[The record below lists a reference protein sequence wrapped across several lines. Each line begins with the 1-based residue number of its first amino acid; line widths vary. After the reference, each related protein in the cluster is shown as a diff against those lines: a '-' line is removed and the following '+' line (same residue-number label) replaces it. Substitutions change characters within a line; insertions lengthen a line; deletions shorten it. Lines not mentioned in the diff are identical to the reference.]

1 MNVINRV
8 TLAVLKRSRPRTI
21 VTIIGIIL
29 STAMIT
35 AVTTFISSF
44 QNFMI
49 NYTKADTGDW
59 HVAVYNADADTVKS
73 IANNLEVQ
81 ETAVIGEVGYALLEE
96 ELNEYKPYL
105 YVIGFNEKAFE
116 MLSVH
121 LKSGRLPENENEV
134 LVPYHVFTNGGVEYK
149 IGDTIELDVGY
160 RVSEDGAVLGQKDQY
175 TRRDSGVS
183 EKLVTTGTRKYKVV
197 GICERPSMAIEG
209 FSAPGY
215 TLITVFDD
223 NDLSIKEAVDVYIKL
238 NNPRKAYDAYDILG
252 MDELRYEDYKFNKE
266 LLRFMGISQN
276 TSYLTVLYSL
286 GAILIALI
294 MAGSVSF
301 IYNSFSISISQRTK
315 YFGLLSSMG
324 ATSQQIRRSVF
335 FEAFVL
341 AAIGIPVGV
350 LSGIA
355 GIGIT
360 LHLLRDLFASI
371 ITLGAHISMTLSVS
385 TLSVIAAV
393 ALAIV
398 TIIISA
404 YIPAWRSSKISPIDA
419 IRQTI
424 DIKLTTRQVRTWKL
438 VRKLFGM
445 EGDLAL
451 KNLKRSRKRYRS
463 TVISLFMSIVLFVSA
478 SSFSMYLMDGVVD
491 LYRGVEHDISYYVP
505 KEIDSEDT
513 VMKIYR
519 DIMMLDSIEQGSVVR
534 PLNTYTK
541 ISKEYL
547 DRSYYDTMIGKGFIS
562 DGEDVS
568 ISVFIYGVDRDTFK
582 YYLNKLGLEESLF
595 TNPDSPAGIAIDK
608 QHYYDSQ
615 QKKFINSSIFG
626 SNKPESISIH
636 WEDGEKW
643 LEEEIRLISYV
654 DEAPFGVQNYTE
666 VFNSIIV
673 VVSNEVRKGIFDGVE
688 QSWNT
693 TSMNFAAADP
703 YKAEQDIM
711 HILIEAGLPTGN
723 LYNVAKNIQ
732 TGRNIVTIISIFS
745 YGFIVLISLISI
757 ANVFN
762 TISTNIN
769 LRRIEFA
776 MLKSV
781 GMTDRSFN
789 RMLNYECIFYGLKA
803 LLYGLPV
810 SMLVTYLIYVSVG
823 LGVELPFRLPTGS
836 LVVSIISVFIVVF
849 ISMIYSMKK
858 IRHENIMDAIKSQS
872 L

>member
-96 ELNEYKPYL
+96 GLNEYKPYL

-463 TVISLFMSIVLFVSA
+463 TVISLFMSIVLFVS
-478 SSFSMYLMDGVVD
+478 
-491 LYRGVEHDISYYVP
+491 
-505 KEIDSEDT
+505 
-513 VMKIYR
+513 
-519 DIMMLDSIEQGSVVR
+519 
-534 PLNTYTK
+534 
-541 ISKEYL
+541 
-547 DRSYYDTMIGKGFIS
+547 
-562 DGEDVS
+562 
-568 ISVFIYGVDRDTFK
+568 
-582 YYLNKLGLEESLF
+582 
-595 TNPDSPAGIAIDK
+595 
-608 QHYYDSQ
+608 
-615 QKKFINSSIFG
+615 
-626 SNKPESISIH
+626 
-636 WEDGEKW
+636 
-643 LEEEIRLISYV
+643 
-654 DEAPFGVQNYTE
+654 
-666 VFNSIIV
+666 
-673 VVSNEVRKGIFDGVE
+673 
-688 QSWNT
+688 
-693 TSMNFAAADP
+693 
-703 YKAEQDIM
+703 
-711 HILIEAGLPTGN
+711 
-723 LYNVAKNIQ
+723 
-732 TGRNIVTIISIFS
+732 
-745 YGFIVLISLISI
+745 
-757 ANVFN
+757 
-762 TISTNIN
+762 
-769 LRRIEFA
+769 
-776 MLKSV
+776 
-781 GMTDRSFN
+781 
-789 RMLNYECIFYGLKA
+789 
-803 LLYGLPV
+803 
-810 SMLVTYLIYVSVG
+810 
-823 LGVELPFRLPTGS
+823 
-836 LVVSIISVFIVVF
+836 
-849 ISMIYSMKK
+849 
-858 IRHENIMDAIKSQS
+858 
-872 L
+872 

>member
-59 HVAVYNADADTVKS
+59 HAAVYSADADTVKS
-73 IANNLEVQ
+73 IADNLEVQ
-81 ETAVIGEVGYALLEE
+81 ETAVIGEVGYALLDGG
-96 ELNEYKPYL
+96 LNEYKPYL
-105 YVIGFNEKAFE
+105 YVTGFNEKAFE

-134 LVPYHVFTNGGVEYK
+134 LVPYHLFTNGGVEYR
-149 IGDTIELDVGY
+149 IGDTIGLNVGC
-160 RVSEDGAVLGQKDQY
+160 RVSEDGTVLGQKDQY
-175 TRRDSGVS
+175 MRQDDGVS
-183 EKLVTTGTRKYKVV
+183 ERLVITGTREYKVV
-197 GICERPSMAIEG
+197 GICERPSMSLEG
-209 FSAPGY
+209 YFAPGY
-215 TLITVFDD
+215 TLITTLDANMLTGGD
-223 NDLSIKEAVDVYIKL
+223 TADLYIKL
-238 NNPRKAYDAYDILG
+238 RNPREVYDLYDTLG
-252 MDELRYEDYKFNKE
+252 MDNLNYEDYKLNKE

-276 TSYLTVLYSL
+276 DRYLTVLYSL

-301 IYNSFSISISQRTK
+301 IYNSFSISISQRTM
-315 YFGLLSSMG
+315 YFGLLSSIG

-341 AAIGIPVGV
+341 AAIGIPIGV

-355 GIGIT
+355 GIGVT
-360 LHLLRDLFASI
+360 LHLLRDLFTSI
-371 ITLGAHISMTLSVS
+371 MPSGIHISMTLSVS

-393 ALAIV
+393 ALATV

-419 IRQTI
+419 IRQTT

-463 TVISLFMSIVLFVSA
+463 TVISLFMSIILFVSA
-478 SSFSMYLMDGVVD
+478 SSFSMYLMDGVAD
-491 LYRGVEHDISYYVP
+491 AYRGVEHDLSYYIP

-513 VMKIYR
+513 VMKVYR
-519 DIMMLDSIEQGSVVR
+519 DIVLLDSIEQGSIVR
-534 PLNTYTK
+534 PLYSYTNAPK
-541 ISKEYL
+541 KYI
-547 DRSYYDTMIGKGFIS
+547 DRSYYDEMIGKGYIS

-568 ISVFIYGVDRDTFK
+568 ISVYIYGVDRDTFK
-582 YYLNKLGLEESLF
+582 YYLNKLGLEEPLF

-615 QKKFINSSIFG
+615 QKKFINSNIFG

-636 WEDGEKW
+636 WEDGEKR
-643 LEEEIRLISYV
+643 LEEEIRLISYA

-666 VFNSIIV
+666 VFNSIII
-673 VVSNEVRKGIFDGVE
+673 VVSNEIWKGIFDGVE

-693 TSMNFAAADP
+693 ASMNFAAADP

-723 LYNVAKNIQ
+723 LYNAAKNLQ
-732 TGRNIVTIISIFS
+732 AGRSIVTIISIFS

-789 RMLNYECIFYGLKA
+789 RMLSYECIFYGLKA
-803 LLYGLPV
+803 LFFGLPV
-810 SMLVTYLIYVSVG
+810 SVLVTCLIYVSVG

-849 ISMIYSMKK
+849 SSMIYSMKR